1 MAEMMIN
8 VHTGLHRIILRQYG
22 HMNPSS
28 RFFNVVRLKSMKP
41 ETYRKKSNVEH
52 NFPHLQSYIPLFR
65 VTESAAY
72 PSMHYARGWDH
83 PRQVTSSPIHTDL

>member
-52 NFPHLQSYIPLFR
+52 NFPHLQSYIPL
-65 VTESAAY
+65 
-72 PSMHYARGWDH
+72 HARGWDH
-83 PRQVTSSPIHTDL
+83 PRQVTSSPIHTYL